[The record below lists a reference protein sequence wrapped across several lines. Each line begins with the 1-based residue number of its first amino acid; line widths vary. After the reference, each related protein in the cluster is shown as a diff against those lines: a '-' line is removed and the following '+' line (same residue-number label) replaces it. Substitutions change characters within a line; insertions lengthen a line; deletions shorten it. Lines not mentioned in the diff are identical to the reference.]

1 MNFSKAAISFIA
13 SGLISGGGIAAA
25 AVLLPLSLRLLESLD
40 LRELAVDWLPWLESV
55 LLLVEPRDR
64 ELACFGK
71 VL

>member
-1 MNFSKAAISFIA
+1 MA
-13 SGLISGGGIAAA
+13 SGLMSGGEVAA
-25 AVLLPLSLRLLESLD
+25 LLPLSLRLLESLD

-64 ELACFGK
+64 ELACLGR